1 MKTIRTLV
9 EDTQEWRKLATGTI
23 LRVND
28 KAAKKFVDAGNAEY
42 VPKSLWKEQENNKNT
57 QNKE

>member
-1 MKTIRTLV
+1 MKTIRILV
-9 EDTQEWRKLATGTI
+9 ETNKEWKNLRIGTI

-42 VPKSLWKEQENNKNT
+42 VPKSAWKEQENNKNT